1 MARLLLNETDK
12 SNRAFELFHSI
23 PTRRRTTMNTILNRF
38 DRLMMAITFA
48 EANEPEVA
56 QECLS
61 SRRPTLPKRAQQATK
76 MTGGQILPNQ
86 TAH

>member
-1 MARLLLNETDK
+1 
-12 SNRAFELFHSI
+12 
-23 PTRRRTTMNTILNRF
+23 MNTILNRI

-56 QECLS
+56 QECLG
-61 SRRPTLPKRAQQATK
+61 SRKAALDKQTKQATQ
-76 MTGGQILPNQ
+76 MTGSQIVAHH